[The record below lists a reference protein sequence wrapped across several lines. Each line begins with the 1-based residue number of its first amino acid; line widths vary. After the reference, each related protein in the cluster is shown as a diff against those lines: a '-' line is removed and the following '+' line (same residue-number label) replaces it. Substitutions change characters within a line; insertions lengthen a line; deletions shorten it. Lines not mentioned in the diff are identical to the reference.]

1 MWISRL
7 MSWTAA
13 KADEDEGEREERKKL
28 CRV

>member
-13 KADEDEGEREERKKL
+13 KADEHEDEREGKKL
-28 CRV
+28 SRV